1 MMPKILVF
9 MIVVLISAA
18 AVLGQ
23 QPAPAQPPPA
33 YDTAGSVAYDI
44 SRIAQSVQAMT
55 KTLKDFVDK
64 FAKVEGLT
72 LSEKQQRL
80 VMGMELLIRAEQR
93 MATLQKF
100 QIELVEKDGELRS
113 RLAQVENHLIP
124 QSLDR
129 GVAFEGSTQTPEIKE
144 NRRRALTAERSN
156 LISVLQQL
164 RAQLQTVGT
173 DVREAQQLVE
183 RLRRTF
189 LPQVERELG
198 EQ

>member
-113 RLAQVENHLIP
+113 RLA
-124 QSLDR
+124 
-129 GVAFEGSTQTPEIKE
+129 
-144 NRRRALTAERSN
+144 
-156 LISVLQQL
+156 
-164 RAQLQTVGT
+164 
-173 DVREAQQLVE
+173 
-183 RLRRTF
+183 
-189 LPQVERELG
+189 
-198 EQ
+198 